1 MIPTVWPV
9 FEIATATSP
18 GCTIAAAMNCGVRIC
33 VRETRN
39 PKERK
44 LLLGIKREDTR
55 RTEAEEFDAPRPL
68 APDEPFL
75 PK

>member
-1 MIPTVWPV
+1 MTR
-9 FEIATATSP
+9 AL
-18 GCTIAAAMNCGVRIC
+18 VRIC
-33 VRETRN
+33 VRQTRN